1 MKVLKIFLLLFS
13 SNLLFAQNNIINNE
27 RQLISV
33 IENDTSKLF
42 HSYYINNN
50 GKIFGRDSL
59 FLVDNSPDC
68 ENEGFIR
75 FQNPITGNA
84 GVFNNNGIVVVP
96 AKYNSLSKVINGMI
110 VGLKNATKDYGDNK
124 KHLGCNHFIWKGG
137 EYVLIDTNNRL
148 LVENFNNAYHLN
160 LFSLMIS
167 TEINDG
173 KTRENFKGKNGK
185 YFSFVNN
192 DKEFEAWLKDS
203 LLNNLSKDN
212 ILNHSCDSIYYDNSE
227 YRSISAK
234 NDFLN
239 KHSNTLIIKLNQIK
253 MKQPKYHIFD
263 DELIM
268 GTQTDSVFKNYF
280 DDCHEYKHWLYPV
293 KNVVVDYGNNKESK
307 QNQFEFVRTAS
318 GYKLIYVSYISTK

>member
-1 MKVLKIFLLLFS
+1 MKPLIFFVYLFFMS
-13 SNLLFAQNNIINNE
+13 TLIFAQNLAPKNILNRIT
-27 RQLISV
+27 I
-33 IENDTSKLF
+33 IENDRTKEYKNYYLTSM
-42 HSYYINNN
+42 
-50 GKIFGRDSL
+50 GKIVGRDSL

-75 FQNPITGNA
+75 FHDPITEKVGI
-84 GVFNNNGIVVVP
+84 FNRNGYVVIP
-96 AKYNSLSKVINGMI
+96 AEYNSLSKVINGMVI
-110 VGLKNATKDYGDNK
+110 GLKNATKDYGDNK

-227 YRSISAK
+227 YRSISTK

-239 KHSNTLIIKLNQIK
+239 KYLNTLIVQLELIKT
-253 MKQPKYHIFD
+253 KQTSYHIFD
-263 DELIM
+263 DELVIVDR
-268 GTQTDSVFKNYF
+268 TDSVFKSYF
-280 DDCHEYKHWLYPV
+280 DECLEYKYWKYPV
-293 KNVVVDYGNNKESK
+293 KNIVISNEVKGRLE
-307 QNQFEFVRTAS
+307 QAHIEFVRTGV
-318 GYKLIYVSYISTK
+318 GYKLINVSIN